1 MLSLLRLKLL
11 LIVTLLEIHFRVEL
25 VAFNVEFVVFLP
37 VILPSEILRLATW
50 LSLFKGSTSIAKMS
64 SATNFVLLTK
74 RSDAFNLNKEP
85 QLAIVTLFSS
95 NDISLPSNETIPFSL
110 LVPILP
116 LIDILSASGSTIRL
130 SS

>member
-1 MLSLLRLKLL
+1 
-11 LIVTLLEIHFRVEL
+11 
-25 VAFNVEFVVFLP
+25 
-37 VILPSEILRLATW
+37 
-50 LSLFKGSTSIAKMS
+50 MS

-95 NDISLPSNETIPFSL
+95 NDISLPSNKTIPFSL